1 MSKYEPLKSYLQSRH
16 PREIR
21 MSFAEIE
28 AVIGDK
34 LPEKSKAHRA
44 WWSNNP
50 SNSVMT
56 KAWLAAGYRSALVDV
71 AGEKVTFVPS
81 NHQSGFGEKEQAPF
95 DTAKPASRGGTRP
108 SQKPVRHPAFGV
120 WKGKVTLLPDY
131 DYTRPADPD
140 WGRVYED

>member
-1 MSKYEPLKSYLQSRH
+1 MTVR
-16 PREIR
+16 
-21 MSFAEIE
+21 
-28 AVIGDK
+28 AVHT
-34 LPEKSKAHRA
+34 AC
-44 WWSNNP
+44 
-50 SNSVMT
+50 T
-56 KAWLAAGYRSALVDV
+56 
-71 AGEKVTFVPS
+71 VPG
-81 NHQSGFGEKEQAPF
+81 HQAPF